1 MVIKTHCEHSAQCWS
16 RSSLC
21 GWSVLLLLLLS
32 SHLQANEQPNE
43 KPTDWR
49 DRLEKLRA
57 VPYVGVSEEPVR
69 EGRSGVVFLDPE
81 KACGGYY
88 LYCNRLTGDAFL
100 IDVTGKIVHRWMW
113 SPKRKKDSEP
123 DIMLDDYAFMTE
135 NGDLLVMK
143 KFMEV
148 LHLTWNSRVRW
159 KKALDIH
166 HDIVQALDGSLY
178 VLLRE
183 HRDYRGLY
191 VRFDIIAHLTE
202 EGKEIDR
209 WYAYDHLPELR
220 AVFDNRWFLDT
231 ILDSAPPS
239 TERGRW
245 AKGRVKS
252 ARERKQPFDYF
263 HINTITVIPSTSLQD
278 SDPRFRAG
286 NLLTCFRNINQIA
299 IMEKDTY
306 RVLWTWGEGQLE
318 WPHHPTMLE
327 NGHILLFDNGVNRKY
342 SRVVE
347 LDPLTDAIVWQYVA
361 EKKRSFYSDTR
372 GSAQRLPNGNTLICE
387 SNRGRAFQ
395 VTEGG
400 DVVWEWLNPRID
412 EVYRGRPHRETVYR
426 MLYYPPEVVDPLL
439 SRWWWWE

>member
-1 MVIKTHCEHSAQCWS
+1 
-16 RSSLC
+16 
-21 GWSVLLLLLLS
+21 
-32 SHLQANEQPNE
+32 
-43 KPTDWR
+43 
-49 DRLEKLRA
+49 
-57 VPYVGVSEEPVR
+57 
-69 EGRSGVVFLDPE
+69 
-81 KACGGYY
+81 